1 MRKYDLQ
8 SQGLS
13 KNHELSLKQKS
24 KDLNEND
31 KLLAQKSQGLRK
43 NVKLVAQN
51 SDGRKNHEL
60 LPQN

>member
-1 MRKYDLQ
+1 ME
-8 SQGLS
+8 GLS
-13 KNHELSLKQKS
+13 KNYDLPLTQKS

-31 KLLAQKSQGLRK
+31 KLLAQKSKGLTN

-51 SDGRKNHEL
+51 SQGRKNYEL